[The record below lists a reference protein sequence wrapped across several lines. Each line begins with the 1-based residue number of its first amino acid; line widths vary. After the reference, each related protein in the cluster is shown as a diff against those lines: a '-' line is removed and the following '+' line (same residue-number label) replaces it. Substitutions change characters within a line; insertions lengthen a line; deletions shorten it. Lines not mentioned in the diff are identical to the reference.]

1 MILTENLDRV
11 TLEKSEANVTGKI
24 GLSWVYHCMKHFGV
38 EDILKRWFPGKKSNR
53 EIEGYK
59 KLMAGALMLISGGEK
74 IEDIE
79 VLRKDK
85 ALVESLGL
93 KSMISPDTLLD
104 YLGIKGN
111 GGFTRKA
118 QEEIIIQAMKR
129 DKKHNVYTYD
139 NDGTYWDSEKDCASY
154 SYKGTKQ
161 MSAMLGFIPELSNM
175 CVTMDY
181 RTGSVSPREGVVNQT
196 RKAIKLAKEAGKK
209 IDAVRTD
216 SAGHNGE
223 LMDLCNKEGC
233 RYFISL
239 VQNQAVMECIG
250 EVKKGQWQA
259 VSDQVGREWAESTY
273 VMRHKPRLGKEKYLS
288 MRILILRWD
297 ISGKDSLFPIY
308 KYHVIATNDNAIEPI
323 KWLEF
328 HNGRMGSENNNK
340 ECKYGFS
347 CEYMPCQDF
356 VSNRNYFMMVIFA
369 YNLVQ
374 LMKMFYLGEP
384 AKNWTI
390 KTIRHWFINV
400 CGKFMK
406 RSRQLK
412 CKIINATD
420 LTYSL
425 FEHCLSRLVICCA

>member
-1 MILTENLDRV
+1 MILTENINTA
-11 TLEKSEANVTGKI
+11 TLKKTEETVTGKI
-24 GLSWVYHCMKHFGV
+24 GLSWIYHCMKHFGV
-38 EDILKRWFPGKKSNR
+38 EDMLKSIFPGKKSNR
-53 EIEGYK
+53 EIEGDK
-59 KLMAGALMLISGGEK
+59 KVMTGALMLISGGEAV
-74 IEDIE
+74 EDIE

-104 YLGIKGN
+104 YLDVKKN
-111 GGFTRKA
+111 GGYTRKA
-118 QEEIIIQAMKR
+118 QENIVVTAMKK
-129 DKKHNVYTYD
+129 DKKYKEYTYD
-139 NDGTYWDSEKDCASY
+139 NDGTYWDSDKDCASY
-154 SYKGTKQ
+154 SYKGTRQ
-161 MSAMLGFIPELSNM
+161 MSAMLGFIPELGNI

-196 RKAIKLAKEAGKK
+196 RKAIKLAQEAGKA
-209 IDAVRTD
+209 IGAVRTD

-223 LMDLCNKEGC
+223 LMDLCNKGGC

-239 VQNQAVMECIG
+239 VQNEAVQECIS
-250 EVKKGQWQA
+250 EVKKTQWQA
-259 VSDQVGREWAESTY
+259 VPDQVGREWAESTY

-288 MRILILRWD
+288 MRILILRWN
-297 ISGKDSLFPIY
+297 ISGENSLFPIY
-308 KYHVIATNDNAIEPI
+308 KYHVIATNDNAIKPME
-323 KWLEF
+323 WLKF

-356 VSNRNYFMMVIFA
+356 VSNRNYFLIVIFA
-369 YNLVQ
+369 YNMIQ
-374 LMKMFYLGEP
+374 LMKMFYLGGP
-384 AKNWTI
+384 AVNWTI

-400 CGKFMK
+400 CGKFVK
-406 RSRQLK
+406 SSRQLK

-425 FEHCLSRLVICCA
+425 FEHCLSRLVICSA